1 MIINCMKLKF
11 LDGLIH
17 SVCIINDE
25 LQLQCLFILI
35 MHLQS
40 INIFQQ
46 IFESAIKS
54 VGIFHGLIC
63 IV

>member
-54 VGIFHGLIC
+54 VGVFHGLIC